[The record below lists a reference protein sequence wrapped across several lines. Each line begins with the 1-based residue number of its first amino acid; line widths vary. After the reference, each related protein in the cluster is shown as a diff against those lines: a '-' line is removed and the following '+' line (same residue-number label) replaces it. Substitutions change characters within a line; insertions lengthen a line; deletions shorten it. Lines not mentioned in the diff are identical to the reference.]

1 MHLRMNKFS
10 LAEEYLKKNEMKSY
24 SDRVLQV
31 EKGLLDPLVY
41 TKTCGMGPQCAK
53 THKRVT

>member
-1 MHLRMNKFS
+1 MNKFS

-41 TKTCGMGPQCAK
+41 KKTCGMGPQCAK
-53 THKRVT
+53 THKRVI